1 MKSTVDTWLL
11 MVDTKEK
18 TLGPCITYKDGIPTP
33 HHGGSAIE
41 FAAELFGNILV
52 PKSGQT
58 ISYDYYK
65 VSDKNS
71 DYIYSNNYNIHKNTN
86 KTIPYQQESSVSF
99 FCYLWT
105 NFFFSK
111 FFLCFLSTTMVDEF
125 LFLNIIA

>member
-11 MVDTKEK
+11 MVDTNDG
-18 TLGPCITYKDGIPTP
+18 TLGSCITYKDGVPTP
-33 HHGGSAIE
+33 HHEGSAIE

-71 DYIYSNNYNIHKNTN
+71 EYVYSNNYSTDVIG
-86 KTIPYQQESSVSF
+86 TI
-99 FCYLWT
+99 
-105 NFFFSK
+105 N
-111 FFLCFLSTTMVDEF
+111 
-125 LFLNIIA
+125 LNLTLT